1 MRFKLKIFQ
10 KLASLCTQT
19 SQKYSKLPIPKEE
32 TEKTKVFKKGS
43 SWPFGQTF
51 LKFGQDFALMK
62 KLDIQT
68 FGPVWPPRQKVE
80 PQIYSLLFRIPASCG
95 KWPKQRINHQG
106 ILPHYVDQITVGQEV
121 IHERAEICA
130 ERLEQRFKPKDM
142 TTNVTPDIILA
153 EEDGA
158 NLFSPK
164 EIKNMISKE
173 LNPKNPVQ
181 IPEIETCFMFID
193 EIEGEI
199 PCPRAHN
206 IYRRRSS
213 EFFWVPGIWRN
224 MKKYEEIMKK
234 YEGITFSI
242 YRPWDL

>member
-1 MRFKLKIFQ
+1 MLRDAD
-10 KLASLCTQT
+10 KLATAGNRLVTLSTILTGIRT
-19 SQKYSKLPIPKEE
+19 HNNESFYHFTTTLAA
-32 TEKTKVFKKGS
+32 TKD
-43 SWPFGQTF
+43 T
-51 LKFGQDFALMK
+51 D
-62 KLDIQT
+62 
-68 FGPVWPPRQKVE
+68 
-80 PQIYSLLFRIPASCG
+80 YSLRKVARATHKPTG
-95 KWPKQRINHQG
+95 YT
-106 ILPHYVDQITVGQEV
+106 PHYVDQITVGQEV

-142 TTNVTPDIILA
+142 TTNVTPDIILT

-213 EFFWVPGIWRN
+213 EFF
-224 MKKYEEIMKK
+224 
-234 YEGITFSI
+234 
-242 YRPWDL
+242 